1 MKTIGKF
8 YLFCFILINATMLLG
23 QVSTQ
28 QKVGSIDESGYWT
41 LGLNAGFSYQSS
53 DVRAITGGYG
63 FGATLAKNLYQRTG
77 GPIAFDLRGRFL
89 YAQNYGLDAERSYQI
104 DKNTVLN
111 GSRSLDYLNYPADLN
126 EPRGFVY
133 QNHQTSIGELSLE
146 GVLTLNRLR
155 EKTGVIASL
164 YGGIGID
171 WYRAKIDQAD
181 ANGNPYYEDY
191 ATLDENQRT
200 SRIRQEL
207 KNNILDGDYETVAD
221 GFDND
226 GGKIGFMPSLG
237 IELGY
242 QFTPRF
248 SMHLGHRITFAG
260 TDILDGQQWSDD
272 NKDIY
277 HYTNFALRW
286 KIEERQSKT
295 LAPVID
301 LISPA
306 RSPHTM
312 GASSG
317 IVRANIRNVSSAMD
331 INCRFNS
338 RTQPF
343 DFYDGAFSTDLL
355 LEPGRNELIITAS
368 NEVGTDRETLIIFY
382 KDEIVTPPVVDRRLP
397 HVIITNPPQR
407 EYRSSSPSFNIQAS
421 LQEVTSQN
429 DIDLIFNGRAIRNF
443 TFDSRTG
450 ALRANVQLDRGRN
463 TVRITGRNRAG
474 VDEAEAFITYEEQAV
489 PYVKIT
495 APNRERTE
503 TELPTTRIE
512 AEIRNIDRKDQIDVW
527 LNGRVLSN
535 FDFIASQQRLVVN
548 IRLEPGNNHVQI
560 KAQNQSGRAEDNAY
574 INFRERVTSP
584 PRVTITRPGNNSTT
598 DTYRV
603 DLRARTE
610 NVHNKSE
617 IRVFLNGRSFTNFS
631 FNSHNQEITA
641 NLNLEEG
648 NNILLVRVQNNDG
661 NSEDQVNVRYNKAT
675 NPPSVNISQPTN
687 NANVS
692 NDRVPLRAT
701 TRNVTSSNQIRIYLN
716 GRSFTNFSFNRSRQ
730 EITATVNLDNGNNGI
745 RIQVQNNDGTAEDEV
760 NVRYNKA
767 TNPPSVNISQ
777 PTNNAN
783 VSNDRVPLR
792 ATTRNV
798 TSSNQIRIYLNGRS
812 FTNFSFNR
820 SRQEITATV
829 NLDNG
834 NNGIRIQ
841 VQNNDGTAED
851 EVNVRYLQ
859 PVALPTVDIIEPGN
873 NTTSNQ
879 AQINLRADTRNV
891 KSKNDV
897 RIYLNN
903 RRITSFNFN
912 TSRQEVTANLTLEGG
927 NNSIKVEVSNSDGNA
942 DDAVNVRYNPAKKP
956 EVTISTPGPAQSTTN
971 QNSQP
976 LEATVRNVDSK
987 QQITI
992 TLNGRKWS
1000 SFDYN
1005 AQTDQVTARL
1015 TLTTGINRIVVSAK
1029 NSSGQSEASKVVTYK
1044 LVKLPKVVITSP
1056 KNNGQFSKEPII
1068 VTANLENVSG
1078 TNNITF
1084 KIDNKSSSNFSFKN
1098 GQLKAN
1104 LTNLT
1109 RGQHTISIIGRN
1121 DDGQDEAS
1129 VRFQFVPPLVSK
1141 PKITFRN
1148 PAKPGSSVSETKQ
1161 SIVARIENVSNA
1173 KQIKLFVNRKRWPT
1187 FNFNEGK
1194 KELNTVIT
1202 LGKGTTSIRIEATNE
1217 GGSADAETTIVY
1229 KPSTKRPP
1237 VVTIESVSQPVTNP
1251 LNPTVGRSTVIATIK
1266 NISGADQVTFKV
1278 NNERITNFA
1287 FNAKS
1292 GKFECTVNLVR
1303 GENLI
1308 YLEATNKD
1316 GKDSKSETV
1325 NF

>member
-760 NVRYNKA
+760 NVRY
-767 TNPPSVNISQ
+767 
-777 PTNNAN
+777 
-783 VSNDRVPLR
+783 
-792 ATTRNV
+792 
-798 TSSNQIRIYLNGRS
+798 
-812 FTNFSFNR
+812 
-820 SRQEITATV
+820 
-829 NLDNG
+829 
-834 NNGIRIQ
+834 
-841 VQNNDGTAED
+841 
-851 EVNVRYLQ
+851 LQ